1 MRTSDWLCTKD
12 LAEWLQV
19 SPATVYRWRY
29 QRTGPVGHRIGR
41 HVRFRREDIEA
52 WLQQCREADRENTGP
67 FPETVIQ

>member
-41 HVRFRREDIEA
+41 QVRYRREDIEA
-52 WLQQCREADRENTGP
+52 WLVGRRELEPTDA
-67 FPETVIQ
+67 